1 MNRDMARCYQ
11 RNWRDLWH
19 YRSQQHG
26 REQRDRLARQNRW
39 TRCPQRTWQERRN
52 QWERGSGTIVGI
64 GLILALGVLLSTA
77 LALGNV
83 LVCKS
88 VARTAADHAAL
99 AGATAYYQSGGDA
112 CAKARQVADRNHARL
127 KACQRDGD
135 DVTVLAV
142 VNTRVPLVREVTAAS
157 RAGPKDCPAY

>member
-1 MNRDMARCYQ
+1 M
-11 RNWRDLWH
+11 
-19 YRSQQHG
+19 
-26 REQRDRLARQNRW
+26 
-39 TRCPQRTWQERRN
+39 
-52 QWERGSGTIVGI
+52 GI

-83 LVCKS
+83 LICKS

-135 DVTVLAV
+135 DVTVRAV
-142 VNTRVPLVREVTAAS
+142 VSTRVPLVREVTAAS

>member
-1 MNRDMARCYQ
+1 MSRDMACGDQ
-11 RNWRDLWH
+11 QNWQDLRN
-19 YRSQQHG
+19 YRSQQHC
-26 REQRDRLARQNRW
+26 REQRVRRACRRW
-39 TRCPQRTWQERRN
+39 LRWPQRTRQERWN
-52 QWERGSGTIVGI
+52 QWEHGSGTIVGI
-64 GLILALGVLLSTA
+64 GLILALGVLLSAA

-83 LVCKS
+83 LICKS

-112 CAKARQVADRNHARL
+112 CTKARQVADRNHARL

-135 DVTVLAV
+135 DVTVRAV
-142 VNTRVPLVREVTAAS
+142 VSTRVPLVREVTAAS